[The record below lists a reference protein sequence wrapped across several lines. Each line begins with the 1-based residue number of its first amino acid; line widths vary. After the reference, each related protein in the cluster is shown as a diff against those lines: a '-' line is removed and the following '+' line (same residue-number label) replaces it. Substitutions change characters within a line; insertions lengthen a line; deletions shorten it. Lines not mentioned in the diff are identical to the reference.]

1 MGGLGILFL
10 PSGPG
15 LNSAPAKLYLEKTF
29 KVSKK
34 TVFWNEPSTLR
45 GDRVSSDDGKLWD
58 EIGASLVR
66 ATETFS
72 GSFVI
77 VTESFGSILAEV
89 LFARL
94 KPDMQARVAGI
105 LHSPPVLDLFLAFR
119 KILELGLD
127 DFKSLGDTERVAQIT
142 TLIREVEVDPR
153 IETASLHRG
162 VALAFESPSL
172 MPRYFRTLDTLGR
185 WASGL
190 GAPEFAPDPEMR
202 DRVLRGMGE
211 RGAATRTTF
220 APDVPTW
227 VCGGGSDPYQPID
240 AFEAAIRA
248 ANRNSRRH
256 PIEWRPFPEA
266 SHYPHVDAYA
276 RWESSVWVPF
286 WNAVG
291 GR

>member
-29 KVSKK
+29 KVSEK
-34 TVFWNEPSTLR
+34 TVFWNELSGLR
-45 GDRVSSDDGKLWD
+45 GDSIPSDNGKLWD
-58 EIGASLVR
+58 EIGTSLVR

-77 VTESFGSILAEV
+77 VTESFGSILAEM

-94 KPDMQARVAGI
+94 KPDMQARVVGI
-105 LHSPPVLDLFLAFR
+105 LHSPPVLDLFLSFR
-119 KILELGLD
+119 KILELGER
-127 DFKSLGDTERVAQIT
+127 TEQMSAF
-142 TLIREVEVDPR
+142 IREVDLDPR
-153 IETASLHRG
+153 IENASLHRG
-162 VALAFESPSL
+162 VALAFENPSL

-185 WASGL
+185 WASAL
-190 GAPEFAPDPEMR
+190 GTPEFAPDPEMR
-202 DRVLRGMGE
+202 DRVLLGMGA
-211 RGAATRTTF
+211 RGAAIRTTF
-220 APDVPTW
+220 SPDVPTW
-227 VCGGGSDPYQPID
+227 VCGGGLDPYQSTD
-240 AFEAAIRA
+240 AFEAAIHN
-248 ANRNSRRH
+248 ANRSSRCH

-266 SHYPHVDAYA
+266 NHYPHVDAHA